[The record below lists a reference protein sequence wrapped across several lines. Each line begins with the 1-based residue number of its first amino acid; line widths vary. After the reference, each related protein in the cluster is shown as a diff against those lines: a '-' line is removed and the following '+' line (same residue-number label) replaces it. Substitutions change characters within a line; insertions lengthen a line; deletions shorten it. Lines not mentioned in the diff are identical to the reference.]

1 MPIDLDK
8 IKDELKLLPNFN
20 DQICLQ
26 GVTDNPDPFFGCG
39 TISNIKPYKETDFTE
54 PNFNL
59 PYINSIIEELNSL
72 NLSRDTD
79 RMIESSASN
88 IIESAIN
95 LLNRIGNT
103 YDDATAGELE
113 RRFLNSIKSGDPR
126 KFKRGIQK
134 VIESKSND
142 K

>member
-1 MPIDLDK
+1 MK
-8 IKDELKLLPNFN
+8 KR
-20 DQICLQ
+20 
-26 GVTDNPDPFFGCG
+26 TR
-39 TISNIKPYKETDFTE
+39 
-54 PNFNL
+54 
-59 PYINSIIEELNSL
+59 SILEELNSL

-103 YDDATAGELE
+103 YDDATASELE

-126 KFKRGIQK
+126 KFKRGIDK
-134 VIESKSND
+134 IIESKNNEQ
-142 K
+142 